1 MACCWGLLLLLARGT
16 GTDALAAEF
25 YVDGECEVDGDGAGV
40 TPCATAPGAP
50 GPFTRIAVG
59 VKALRPGDTLHVRGG
74 HDGFDGVYRG
84 EYLGIFGDG
93 HLDCRASRCT
103 IRGYQGERPVISGFK
118 TYRDWQQ
125 TSPGSAVW
133 FRDMERHDEC
143 QGQAPSGGA
152 IARRDPD
159 ADWDPQLIVQ
169 ERTGVRTPLQYNDRI
184 GDARFVEKQLKDDG
198 SWWHDLAGHRSY
210 VNPYGGSDPNRDPGT
225 VLLVPQEQALI
236 VIDGSGECGP
246 GAPRVS
252 HNILFKQLALEGA
265 RSKFVEVN
273 GRVGEPASDIRFEA
287 ISMRFTGGRYAFHTQ
302 RVTRLHVEDAISE
315 WIGRG
320 LSWHDHVHAF
330 RNFHMDHA
338 TLRGITCRH
347 LGIDNTGRRA
357 FLDPPWANV
366 LTSWWAGGTC
376 LQVKQ
381 SNDVMLQDI
390 TAEDLSLVAV
400 ALDVSRRTV
409 LDGFDI
415 RRAASAIGLM
425 EFTPAP
431 RPCDERNEAHFCHNY
446 DHVIRN
452 GRIHASGMDPIG
464 AIVVDRNVRDAHKKL
479 QAGQFTAKIYNVAI
493 TYPRGAALRVRDV
506 DGVSIWNVSVY
517 GDMAT
522 LFPSLGRPQ
531 RPARGPAKRPAKG
544 IVVEGDVRTFES
556 RNNIFAGLGD
566 VAIEMMPSAAGGAA
580 GLTCD
585 HDLFDGSRRFRG
597 AGQELH
603 GREGNARFLAVP
615 GSLLKPPDLHVAPNS
630 SARGMGADLSAHF
643 QTDADGKP
651 RRTWDAGAYRVE

>member
-1 MACCWGLLLLLARGT
+1 MGSE
-16 GTDALAAEF
+16 ALAAER
-25 YVDGECEVDGDGAGV
+25 YVDGGCAVDGDGTVV
-40 TPCATAPGAP
+40 TCASVSGAT
-50 GPFTRIAVG
+50 GPFKRIAAG
-59 VKALRPGDTLHVRGG
+59 VKALRSGDTLHVRGR

-84 EYLGIFGDG
+84 EYLGIFGAD

-103 IRGYQGERPVISGFK
+103 IRGYQGERPVVSGFK
-118 TYRDWQQ
+118 TYGDWQQ

-143 QGQAPSGGA
+143 QGQGPSGGA
-152 IARRDPD
+152 AGRRDPD

-169 ERTGVRTPLQYNDRI
+169 DRTGIRIPLQYNDRI
-184 GDARFVEKQLKDDG
+184 GGARFVEERLKDDG

-210 VNPYGGSDPNRDPGT
+210 VNPHGGNNPNRDPGT

-236 VIDGSGECGP
+236 VIDGSGECGQGP
-246 GAPRVS
+246 PRVS
-252 HNILFKQLALEGA
+252 HNVLVKQIAMEGA

-273 GRVGEPASDIRFEA
+273 GRVGESASDIRFEA

-302 RVTRLHVEDAISE
+302 RVTRFSVEDAVSE

-330 RNFHMDHA
+330 RTFHMDHA

-347 LGIDNTGRRA
+347 LGSDNTGRRA

-366 LTSWWAGGTC
+366 LSSWWGGGTC

-381 SNDVMLQDI
+381 SNDVMLHDI
-390 TAEDLSLVAV
+390 TAEDLSLVGV

-415 RRAASAIGLM
+415 RRAASAIALM

-431 RPCDERNEAHFCHNY
+431 RPCDERNDAHFCHNY

-464 AIVVDRNVRDAHKKL
+464 AIVVDRNARDAHKKL

-493 TYPRGAALRVRDV
+493 TYPRGAAIRVRDV
-506 DGVSIWNVSVY
+506 DGVSVWNVSVY
-517 GDMAT
+517 GDMST

-531 RPARGPAKRPAKG
+531 RPAKG
-544 IVVEGDVRTFES
+544 IVVAGDVRSFEA
-556 RNNIFAGLGD
+556 RNNIFAGRGN
-566 VAIEMMPSAAGGAA
+566 VAIEVMSNATGGAA
-580 GLTCD
+580 GLTFD
-585 HDLFDGSRRFRG
+585 HDLFDGSRGFRG

-603 GREGNARFLAVP
+603 GRAGSARFLAVP
-615 GSLLKPPDLHVAPNS
+615 GSLLKPPDLHAAPNS
-630 SARGMGADLSAHF
+630 SARGMGANLSAHF

-651 RRTWDAGAYRVE
+651 RKTWDAGAYRVE